1 MNKKKHRKR
10 IIRLII
16 LNILLITILLVWGK
30 SIYLSSVNKEP
41 ITPSVTPHITDSK
54 GIETIQDEV
63 QNTPLNINTD
73 SLVSKNAILINVDL
87 QKLLLEKNSQDII
100 YPASMTKIMTVIVA
114 LENIKDL
121 SEPITLS
128 QEMFDQLRR
137 DNASLAGFLPNETLR
152 AQDLLYGALLPSGAE
167 CCIGL
172 AEYISGSEKAFVEL
186 MNNKAEELELNNTHF
201 TNSTGLHSPDHY
213 TTVAD
218 LAVLLEYSIQ
228 SKTFRDIFT
237 SQKYSTQPSNLHPDG
252 ITFYSTMFKNLTS
265 PELSNG
271 TILGGKTGYTSQA
284 GLCLASLA
292 DIDGSEYILV
302 TAGADGNHSTEQYNI
317 KDAVY
322 TYSNLT
328 P

>member
-1 MNKKKHRKR
+1 MSKKRRRKR
-10 IIRLII
+10 RTWLII
-16 LNILLITILLVWGK
+16 FNILLIIILLLWGK
-30 SIYLSSVNKEP
+30 GTFLSYTDKE
-41 ITPSVTPHITDSK
+41 ITVPSVTPRITENK
-54 GIETIQDEV
+54 GIETVQDEV
-63 QNTPLNINTD
+63 KITPININTN
-73 SLVSKNAILINVDL
+73 SLVSKNAILVDVDL
-87 QKLLLEKNSQDII
+87 QKALFEKNSQDII
-100 YPASMTKIMTVIVA
+100 YPASLTKIMTVIVA

-121 SEPITLS
+121 NVTITLS
-128 QEMFDQLRR
+128 PEMFDQLHR
-137 DNASLAGFLPNETLR
+137 DNASLAGFLPNETLS

-172 AEYISGSEKAFVEL
+172 AEYIAGSEKAFVEL
-186 MNNKAEELELNNTHF
+186 MNKKAEELEMNNTHF

-218 LAVLLEYSIQ
+218 LAILLEYSIQ
-228 SKTFRDIFT
+228 NKTFRDIFT
-237 SQKYSTQPSNLHPDG
+237 SKKYSTQPTNLHPDG
-252 ITFYSTMFKNLTS
+252 ITFSSTMFKNLTS

-317 KDAVY
+317 EDAIY
-322 TYSNLT
+322 TYSKLT